1 MALSL
6 QDLERMQD
14 EVRAL
19 RRQSRQNLQ
28 MFEDMLRQR
37 GVDVEA
43 ELARFL
49 ALPAATQK
57 AALAEFSGQLTDH
70 PLWGLSPVDLPQV
83 DGLPT
88 AVAASDQDRTSG
100 ASASGLDQAGLR
112 RSLQRLTTQ
121 RI

>member
-1 MALSL
+1 MSHNLH
-6 QDLERMQD
+6 DLERMQD

-19 RRQSRQNLQ
+19 RSQSRQNLQ

-49 ALPAATQK
+49 ALPAAAQK
-57 AALAEFSGQLTDH
+57 SALAEFSGQLTGH
-70 PLWGLSPVDLPQV
+70 PLWGLSPVDLPEV
-83 DGLPT
+83 DGSPST
-88 AVAASDQDRTSG
+88 AALGAEDRVVG
-100 ASASGLDQAGLR
+100 ISASGLDQAGLR